1 MGFKNKNLKSKT
13 CFMVKKLSQWV
24 AILVVSGVI
33 GCYPKGADL
42 VEEIDLVYTNHDGTF
57 NFASKHT
64 YSIPDSVVE
73 ITGDV
78 FNDPDGNHKPQFM
91 PAATG
96 DVILK
101 AMNDNMTAAGWTRVT
116 LSQNPDV
123 LMLVSSMTTTNL
135 YWYYDW
141 YYWYWWYGGWWGWYY
156 PCCYY
161 PMYVTGYRSGSVMTQ
176 MVDATTTKPGSDKAT
191 VVWNMVLNGLAEGGT
206 TNIASRV
213 QTGVSQA
220 FAQSPY
226 LKH

>member
-1 MGFKNKNLKSKT
+1 
-13 CFMVKKLSQWV
+13 MVKKLYQWV
-24 AILVVSGVI
+24 AILMASGI
-33 GCYPKGADL
+33 ISCYPKGADL
-42 VEEIDLVYTNHDGTF
+42 VEELDLVYTNHDANF
-57 NFASKHT
+57 NLAGAHK
-64 YSIPDSVVE
+64 YAIPDSVVE

-78 FNDPDGNHKPQFM
+78 FNDPDGNHRPQFM

-96 DVILK
+96 DIILK
-101 AMNDNMTAAGWTRVT
+101 AINDNMTASGWTRVGVN
-116 LSQNPDV
+116 SSPDV

-141 YYWYWWYGGWWGWYY
+141 YYWYWWYGGWYGWYY

-176 MVDATTTKPGSDKAT
+176 MVDATTTQPGSENAK

-206 TNIASRV
+206 TNIAARV
-213 QTGVSQA
+213 QTGVAQA

>member
-1 MGFKNKNLKSKT
+1 
-13 CFMVKKLSQWV
+13 MVKKLYQWV
-24 AILVVSGVI
+24 AILMASGI
-33 GCYPKGADL
+33 ISCYPKGADL
-42 VEEIDLVYTNHDGTF
+42 VEELDLVYTNHDANF
-57 NFASKHT
+57 NFAGAHK
-64 YSIPDSVVE
+64 YAIPDSVVE
-73 ITGDV
+73 ITGDA
-78 FNDPDGNHKPQFM
+78 FNDPDGNHRPQFM

-96 DVILK
+96 DIILK
-101 AMNDNMTAAGWTRVT
+101 AINDNMAASGWTRVGVN
-116 LSQNPDV
+116 SSPDV

-141 YYWYWWYGGWWGWYY
+141 YYWYWWYGGWYGWYY

-176 MVDATTTKPGSDKAT
+176 MVDATTTQPGSENAK

-206 TNIASRV
+206 TNIATRV
-213 QTGVSQA
+213 QTGVAQA

>member
-1 MGFKNKNLKSKT
+1 
-13 CFMVKKLSQWV
+13 MVKKLYQWV
-24 AILVVSGVI
+24 AILMALGVI
-33 GCYPKGADL
+33 SCYPKGADL
-42 VEEIDLVYTNHDGTF
+42 VEELDLVYTNHDASF
-57 NFASKHT
+57 PFASKT
-64 YSIPDSVVE
+64 KYAIPDSVVK
-73 ITGDV
+73 ITGDI
-78 FNDPDGNHKPQFM
+78 FEDPDGNHKPQFM
-91 PAATG
+91 SAASG

-101 AMNDNMTAAGWTRVT
+101 AINDNMLAAGWTRVP
-116 LSQNPDV
+116 LNSNPDV

-141 YYWYWWYGGWWGWYY
+141 YYWYWWYGGWYGWYY

-176 MVDATTTKPGSDKAT
+176 MVDAATVKPGSENAT

-213 QTGVSQA
+213 QTGVTQA